1 MGKSLLFV
9 WACMGLVCLM
19 SACKTSVKSK
29 EWKLVWVEDFD
40 QKNSF
45 DESVWTKIPR
55 GTSDW
60 NNYMSYY
67 DSCYAMQDGNLILRG
82 IANHTQKND
91 TAPYLTGGV
100 YTKGKKLFTG
110 GRVEVC
116 ARLQAAKG
124 AWPAIWMLPEKAEW
138 PKGGE
143 IDIMERLNHDR
154 IAYQTTHSYYTHI
167 LGIKDNPPHGGIN
180 KINPEEYNIYS
191 VDIYPDSL
199 VFAVNHR
206 HTYTYPRID
215 TDKEGQFP
223 FYQPYYLLIDM
234 QLGGSWV
241 GAVDPKELPVEMWVD
256 WVKYYE
262 KR

>member
-1 MGKSLLFV
+1 MRKSLLFV
-9 WACMGLVCLM
+9 WACMGLVCLV

-29 EWKLVWVEDFD
+29 EWKLVWVENFD

-110 GRVEVC
+110 GRVEIR
-116 ARLQAAKG
+116 AKLQAAKG

-138 PKGGE
+138 PKGGRRPLKAADGAACSAHLTE
-143 IDIMERLNHDR
+143 VHP
-154 IAYQTTHSYYTHI
+154 HSTAEFRD
-167 LGIKDNPPHGGIN
+167 LC
-180 KINPEEYNIYS
+180 E
-191 VDIYPDSL
+191 V
-199 VFAVNHR
+199 VQR
-206 HTYTYPRID
+206 
-215 TDKEGQFP
+215 
-223 FYQPYYLLIDM
+223 
-234 QLGGSWV
+234 
-241 GAVDPKELPVEMWVD
+241 AVDAVQTVRHSVHKAA
-256 WVKYYE
+256 
-262 KR
+262 

>member
-1 MGKSLLFV
+1 MRKILLFV

-91 TAPYLTGGV
+91 TLNADMLFQLQQTGI
-100 YTKGKKLFTG
+100 L
-110 GRVEVC
+110 RSPCSEE
-116 ARLQAAKG
+116 LQF
-124 AWPAIWMLPEKAEW
+124 
-138 PKGGE
+138 
-143 IDIMERLNHDR
+143 H
-154 IAYQTTHSYYTHI
+154 
-167 LGIKDNPPHGGIN
+167 LG
-180 KINPEEYNIYS
+180 
-191 VDIYPDSL
+191 L
-199 VFAVNHR
+199 
-206 HTYTYPRID
+206 
-215 TDKEGQFP
+215 
-223 FYQPYYLLIDM
+223 
-234 QLGGSWV
+234 
-241 GAVDPKELPVEMWVD
+241 
-256 WVKYYE
+256 
-262 KR
+262 

>member
-1 MGKSLLFV
+1 
-9 WACMGLVCLM
+9 MGLVCLM

-143 IDIMERLNHDR
+143 IDKKQIVLGLEPTGHYWFA
-154 IAYQTTHSYYTHI
+154 IAAWMVSN
-167 LGIKDNPPHGGIN
+167 GISVVQVNP
-180 KINPEEYNIYS
+180 Y
-191 VDIYPDSL
+191 
-199 VFAVNHR
+199 AVKQESG
-206 HTYTYPRID
+206 Y
-215 TDKEGQFP
+215 
-223 FYQPYYLLIDM
+223 
-234 QLGGSWV
+234 
-241 GAVDPKELPVEMWVD
+241 
-256 WVKYYE
+256 
-262 KR
+262 

>member
-1 MGKSLLFV
+1 MRKSLLFV
-9 WACMGLVCLM
+9 WACMGLVCLV

-29 EWKLVWVEDFD
+29 EWKLVWVENFD

-110 GRVEVC
+110 GRVEI
-116 ARLQAAKG
+116 RAKIRT
-124 AWPAIWMLPEKAEW
+124 A
-138 PKGGE
+138 
-143 IDIMERLNHDR
+143 
-154 IAYQTTHSYYTHI
+154 
-167 LGIKDNPPHGGIN
+167 
-180 KINPEEYNIYS
+180 
-191 VDIYPDSL
+191 
-199 VFAVNHR
+199 
-206 HTYTYPRID
+206 RID
-215 TDKEGQFP
+215 APLRYAATKNARIIDTVKQGQ
-223 FYQPYYLLIDM
+223 QVTVVETWHKYLLIVYIDT
-234 QLGGSWV
+234 QTQE
-241 GAVDPKELPVEMWVD
+241 PKSGFVLK
-256 WVKYYE
+256 KYF
-262 KR
+262 R

>member
-1 MGKSLLFV
+1 MRKSLLFV

-100 YTKGKKLFTG
+100 YTKGK
-110 GRVEVC
+110 
-116 ARLQAAKG
+116 
-124 AWPAIWMLPEKAEW
+124 
-138 PKGGE
+138 
-143 IDIMERLNHDR
+143 ERLNHDH

>member
-1 MGKSLLFV
+1 MRKSLLFV

-100 YTKGKKLFTG
+100 YTKGKK
-110 GRVEVC
+110 
-116 ARLQAAKG
+116 
-124 AWPAIWMLPEKAEW
+124 
-138 PKGGE
+138 
-143 IDIMERLNHDR
+143 H

>member
-1 MGKSLLFV
+1 MESWYGWRILIKKTVLTNRY
-9 WACMGLVCLM
+9 GLRYL
-19 SACKTSVKSK
+19 
-29 EWKLVWVEDFD
+29 
-40 QKNSF
+40 
-45 DESVWTKIPR
+45 R

-154 IAYQTTHSYYTHI
+154 IAYQTTHSYYTHV

-223 FYQPYYLLIDM
+223 FYQPYYLLIVC
-234 QLGGSWV
+234 SW
-241 GAVDPKELPVEMWVD
+241 AVHGLALWTRKNYLWKCG
-256 WVKYYE
+256 WTG
-262 KR
+262 